1 MAIWDSWI
9 KNKLQEQISDLMKSD
24 EKRDADSL
32 PDIKPPEGTELIGG
46 KSFISDPFYEQMAQ
60 NGIAAQSLSRIS
72 RKTLKELS
80 LRDWVVNTA
89 IQCRSDTLL
98 RFSRKSHDKFNMG
111 FRFVKKNDE
120 ENISE
125 EDETFIAQLEDF
137 VYNCG
142 KSEGTPA
149 QDKMLFGDF
158 LKLTTRDALTFGHIA
173 VEKVLTRGGGLHRFR
188 PLPAESVYRINKRL
202 TPDMIAQT
210 TAAVQAGIQPGPN
223 DPRQGIKTHEQP
235 SEFWEFVQM
244 SEHKQP
250 LAIFSHKDM
259 IFHLANLQ
267 NFSDSMG
274 YCMSVVEMA
283 MLLIG
288 QHLHVENYNS
298 NFFTNGYASRG
309 ILHLKG
315 TVTNSAL
322 ASFRRQF
329 YNSINGTANAWRTPI
344 IGGLDEVNWIPM
356 SGSAKEMEYINYN
369 NHLMRGICSMF
380 QIDPME
386 IGLDFLVTGNGKA
399 AQQTSAEYKI
409 EYSRERG
416 LYPILMMFE
425 DLVNNSIVPAIDQK
439 LADKY
444 RFEFVGYTDE
454 TPQTQVA
461 QLQAEMSVHATMN
474 DLLRAAQKNPIE
486 HKIADIPLNAA
497 FITLMEKNMTRGE
510 IREFFLKDKGASE
523 RKELQ
528 YIPGDSF
535 FEAWQQLLLTIDDRN
550 EQKRQ
555 QAIAQE
561 AQNKQMELEANKP
574 DPKQQKQARD
584 QEAHDAEMSSNKDK
598 EAHDAVAHGS
608 LKDSAKQFG
617 YATRPISAGGRS
629 FSNPINQ
636 EAADHDD
643 DE

>member
-1 MAIWDSWI
+1 MALFDSWR
-9 KNKLQEQISDLMKSD
+9 KNKLQEQVAELMKSD
-24 EKRDADSL
+24 DRSADAL
-32 PDIKPPEGTELIGG
+32 PETKPTEPTDLIGG
-46 KSFISDPFYEQMAQ
+46 KAFISDPFFEQMSQ
-60 NGIAAQSLSRIS
+60 NGIAAQSLSKIS

-80 LRDWVVNTA
+80 VRDWVVSTV
-89 IQCRSDTLL
+89 IQCRADTLL

-111 FRFVKKNDE
+111 FRFVKRNDE

-125 EDETFIAQLEDF
+125 EDEKFIAQLEDF

-142 KSEGTPA
+142 RTEGTTP
-149 QDKMLFGDF
+149 QDQMLFGDF

-173 VEKVLTRGGGLHRFR
+173 VEKIPTRGGAFHRFR
-188 PLPAESVYRINKRL
+188 PLPAESVYRINKKL
-202 TPDMIAQT
+202 SPDLIKQ
-210 TAAVQAGIQPGPN
+210 TAAAVAASLKPGPN
-223 DPRQGIKTHEQP
+223 DPRKDVKTYNQP
-235 SEFWEFVQM
+235 AEYWEYVQM

-274 YCMSVVEMA
+274 YCISTVEMA
-283 MLLIG
+283 VLMIG

-315 TVTNSAL
+315 TVTPSAL
-322 ASFRRQF
+322 AAFRRQF

-356 SGSAKEMEYINYN
+356 SGSSREMEYINYN
-369 NHLMRGICSMF
+369 NHLMRAICSLF
-380 QIDPME
+380 QIDPTE
-386 IGLDFLVTGNGKA
+386 VGLDFLISGNGRA
-399 AQQTSAEYKI
+399 PNQASTEYKI

-416 LYPILMMFE
+416 LYPLLMMFE
-425 DLVNNSIVPAIDQK
+425 DLINSSIVPAIDEK
-439 LADKY
+439 LAAKY

-461 QLQAEMSVHATMN
+461 QLQAEMTVHASMN
-474 DLLRAAQKNPIE
+474 DLLRSAQKNPIK
-486 HKIADIPLNAA
+486 HKIADIPLNTA
-497 FITLMEKNMTRGE
+497 FITLVEKNLTRGE
-510 IREFFLKDKGASE
+510 IREFFLGDTGASK

-555 QAIAQE
+555 QEVANQQAQE
-561 AQNKQMELEANKP
+561 EAQKP
-574 DPKQQKQARD
+574 DPAQQKHARD

-598 EAHDAVAHGS
+598 EAHAAVVHDS
-608 LKDSAKQFG
+608 LKDSAKAFG

-629 FSNPINQ
+629 FANPINQ
-636 EAADHDD
+636 EVADHDG
-643 DE
+643 EE